1 MRNIEMAHRNPRDF
15 APSVPVAQSPEHTS
29 TSPGDHGE
37 TFLELEPSPKD
48 QQNLITLLQLDL
60 VPLSPQAM
68 NHTFLGLTIIGWLVA
83 PEESVRFFGMEE
95 AVERWH
101 RQYESSSERRS
112 LRRAS
117 SH

>member
-1 MRNIEMAHRNPRDF
+1 
-15 APSVPVAQSPEHTS
+15 
-29 TSPGDHGE
+29 
-37 TFLELEPSPKD
+37 
-48 QQNLITLLQLDL
+48 
-60 VPLSPQAM
+60 M
-68 NHTFLGLTIIGWLVA
+68 NHTFLGFTIIGWLVA
-83 PEESVRFFGMEE
+83 PQELIGFFGIEE

>member
-1 MRNIEMAHRNPRDF
+1 MGTRNPRCIMQ
-15 APSVPVAQSPEHTS
+15 SVPVVQSPEHTS

-37 TFLELEPSPKD
+37 TFLDVELSPKN
-48 QQNLITLLQLDL
+48 QQDLITLLQLDL
-60 VPLSPQAM
+60 APLSPLAM
-68 NHTFLGLTIIGWLVA
+68 NHTFLGFTIIGWLVA
-83 PEESVRFFGMEE
+83 PQELIGFFGIEE